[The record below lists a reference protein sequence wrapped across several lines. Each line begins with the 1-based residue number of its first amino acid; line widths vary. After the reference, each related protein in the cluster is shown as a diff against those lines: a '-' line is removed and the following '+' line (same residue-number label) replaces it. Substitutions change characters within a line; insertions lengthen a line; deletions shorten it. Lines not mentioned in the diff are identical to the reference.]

1 MAHEEKKNKN
11 IKKVATKAPKVRGA
25 AKVPNYEKNESG
37 ITPPDLSQKVKKGA
51 K

>member
-11 IKKVATKAPKVRGA
+11 VKKVATKAPKVNGA
-25 AKVPNYEKNESG
+25 PKVPKYEQGNAA
-37 ITPPDLSQKVKKGA
+37 ITPPDLAGKAKK

>member
-11 IKKVATKAPKVRGA
+11 VKKVATKAPKVHGA
-25 AKVPNYEKNESG
+25 PRIPKYEQNQSG
-37 ITPPDLSQKVKKGA
+37 FSVADLSPKEKK

>member
-11 IKKVATKAPKVRGA
+11 VKKVATKAPKVHGA
-25 AKVPNYEKNESG
+25 PKVARYEKNESG
-37 ITPPDLSQKVKKGA
+37 ITAPDLSPKAKK